1 MKKTFVTLATVAA
14 LVAAAAPVATT
25 LANGPFGTVD
35 TTVDAKAAQ
44 ISREYQIQLGKV
56 ELLQAEDARVWE
68 ELAAAQ
74 SSLVNAENAVVA
86 GESQFV
92 AAKEFAD
99 NLIQQAKQGSY
110 AKPEEEATAALR
122 QAEVDGSV
130 FVKQAGDARDAAK
143 ANLVSE
149 QNRVASIQESANAS
163 RAALTEAQAVL
174 AGLAAKLNGTPAAPD
189 AGAAAPAGNAPATN
203 GAAPAGNGAAA
214 PAGNG
219 AAANGKAAAKTVA
232 AAQTATG
239 AKTLPKTSAAK

>member
-35 TTVDAKAAQ
+35 TTVDATAAQ
-44 ISREYQIQLGKV
+44 VSREYQIQLGKV

-110 AKPEEEATAALR
+110 AKPEEATAALR

-130 FVKQAGDARDAAK
+130 FVKQAGDALDAAK

-174 AGLAAKLNGTPAAPD
+174 AGLAAKLNGTPAAP
-189 AGAAAPAGNAPATN
+189 AAPAGNEENKEANN
-203 GAAPAGNGAAA
+203 GAAANNGGAAA

-219 AAANGKAAAKTVA
+219 AAANNGKAAAKTVA
-232 AAQTATG
+232 AAKTETG

>member
-44 ISREYQIQLGKV
+44 ISRDYQIQLGKV

-74 SSLVNAENAVVA
+74 SSLVNAQSAVDA
-86 GESQFV
+86 GQTQFV
-92 AAKEFAD
+92 AAQRQAD

-110 AKPEEEATAALR
+110 ATPEEATVALKE
-122 QAEVDGSV
+122 AEELGSILL
-130 FVKQAGDARDAAK
+130 KQAGDALDLAK
-143 ANLVSE
+143 NNLVAE
-149 QNRVASIQESANAS
+149 QNRVATIQESANAS

-174 AGLAAKLNGTPAAPD
+174 AKLAEQLNGTPAAPD

-219 AAANGKAAAKTVA
+219 AAANNGKAAAKTVA
-232 AAQTATG
+232 AAKTETG